1 MAVAPSDSSGA
12 SGWRTV
18 RRVSPYLWPE
28 DAPDLRR
35 RVVLA
40 MVALTLGKLATVVTP
55 FFFKAAVDGLA
66 PTDPKAQVGYLV
78 AAGPVALTLFY
89 GLMRLAGVGFAQLR
103 DGVFAQVG
111 QRALRRLALETFG
124 HIHALSLRY
133 HITRRTGG
141 LSRIIERGV
150 KGVDFL
156 LRFLLF
162 SIVPLILELVLV
174 GAILFF
180 VFDVWYL
187 VVVTVTIAVYVWF
200 TFKVTEMRV
209 RIRERMNERDT
220 DANQKAI
227 DSLLNFETVKYFN
240 AEAREAGRYDR
251 SMQGYETAA
260 VQTAVSLSWLNF
272 GQTLLITIGLVIVM
286 VMAAQGVE
294 AGRYTVGDF
303 VMVNAYMIQ
312 IMMPLGFLG
321 TVYREIRQSLVDMA
335 AMFDLLGQPAEIVD
349 KPGAPPLSITAGR
362 IEFRGVDFAYETER
376 SILRGLNLTVEPG
389 QTVAVVGPSGSGKS
403 TIGRLLFRFYDV
415 TGGAVLI
422 DGQDVRDVTQ
432 VSLRSQIGIVP
443 QDTVLFND
451 TIYYNIA
458 YGRPEAS
465 RAEVE
470 AAARA
475 AQIHD
480 FVSRLPLGYDTM
492 VGERGLK
499 LSGGEKQ
506 RVGIARTLLKDPPI
520 LLLDEATSALDSE
533 TERGIQELLEGD
545 GGGAQRHHHRAPAVD
560 GGRCRPDRGARPRP
574 DRREG
579 DACGAARP
587 GRALRADVDAA
598 ADGARRGGRGGD
610 RRRLSLGAVGRG
622 RCSDWSGWSRSRP
635 SPWRPDALERATRSA
650 ARSRVRTTRCWSC
663 RRRCCRRRWASRGS
677 GGRWALAPPGPG
689 GNRAPRRIGGAACTT
704 VIPSSAR

>member
-1 MAVAPSDSSGA
+1 MTQASETSRA
-12 SGWRTV
+12 SGWRTI
-18 RRVSPYLWPE
+18 RRVAPYLWPA
-28 DAPDLRR
+28 DAPELRR

-40 MVALTLGKLATVVTP
+40 MAALLLAKAATVTTP
-55 FFFKAAVDGLA
+55 FFFKAAVDALA
-66 PTDPKAQVGYLV
+66 PADPSKQLGYLV

-89 GLMRLAGVGFAQLR
+89 GLMRLAGVGFAQAR
-103 DGVFAQVG
+103 DGVFARVG
-111 QRALRRLALETFG
+111 QRALRMLALETFR

-187 VVVTVTIAVYVWF
+187 VVVALTIWVYVWF
-200 TFKVTEMRV
+200 TFKVTEWRV
-209 RIRERMNERDT
+209 EIRRRMNERDT
-220 DANQKAI
+220 EANQKAV

-240 AEAREAGRYDR
+240 AEEREAGRYDG
-251 SMQGYETAA
+251 SMKGYEKAA
-260 VQTAVSLSWLNF
+260 VETQVSLAWLNA
-272 GQTLLITIGLVIVM
+272 GQTFLITAGLVAVM
-286 VMAAQGVE
+286 VMAAKGVQ

-312 IMMPLGFLG
+312 ITLPLNFLG
-321 TVYREIRQSLVDMA
+321 TVYREIRQSLVDMG
-335 AMFDLLGQPAEIVD
+335 AMFDLLEQPAEVVD
-349 KPGAPPLSITAGR
+349 RPGARPLVVTAGR
-362 IEFRGVDFAYETER
+362 IEFRDVAFAYETER
-376 SILRGLNLTVEPG
+376 SILRGLNLVVEPG

-403 TIGRLLFRFYDV
+403 TIARLLFRFYDV
-415 TGGAVLI
+415 TGGAILI
-422 DGQDVRDVTQ
+422 DGQDLRDVTQ
-432 VSLRSQIGIVP
+432 ASLRAQVGMVP

-451 TIYYNIA
+451 TILYNIA

-465 RAEVE
+465 RPEIE

-480 FVSRLPLGYDTM
+480 FVSRLPQGYDTV

-520 LLLDEATSALDSE
+520 LLLDEATSALDTE
-533 TERGIQELLEGD
+533 TERGIQDSLRAVEAGRSVIVIAHRLSTVVEADRIVVLEHGRVAEEGTHAQLL
-545 GGGAQRHHHRAPAVD
+545 AQ
-560 GGRCRPDRGARPRP
+560 GGRYARMWTRQLSEP
-574 DRREG
+574 E
-579 DACGAARP
+579 A
-587 GRALRADVDAA
+587 VETDAA
-598 ADGARRGGRGGD
+598 
-610 RRRLSLGAVGRG
+610 
-622 RCSDWSGWSRSRP
+622 
-635 SPWRPDALERATRSA
+635 
-650 ARSRVRTTRCWSC
+650 
-663 RRRCCRRRWASRGS
+663 
-677 GGRWALAPPGPG
+677 
-689 GNRAPRRIGGAACTT
+689 
-704 VIPSSAR
+704 